1 MGCRLTATEQRAKV
15 RAAGWRN
22 MVAAAALA
30 LAAGLGTGTSAYAQ
44 NIGSNLLGSVESNPN
59 AQMLLEADQLVY
71 DNTNNTV
78 AAVGNVQIAYDGYT
92 LVAQRVTY
100 SRATGRVIANG
111 DVEIV
116 EPNGSR
122 IFAEEIDITD
132 DFSDGFVSSLQVE
145 AADNT
150 RFAAESAERRDGS
163 IAVFNNGVYTACE
176 KCKKNPDKPPLWQIR
191 AERVI
196 INGDDQTV
204 EYENASFEL
213 FGKPLIHLPYFRHAD
228 PAIRRKSGFL
238 IPVPSFTETLG
249 VGVRNAYFFALAP
262 NYDLTVSG
270 TYFTNQGFLG
280 EAEWR
285 HRLANGS
292 YSIGIAGIDQQNPQD
307 FSGPVIDT
315 REEERL
321 ALTTSGLFN
330 LNERWR
336 FGWNALYQT
345 DGNFART
352 YGIDRYNGRDVTNE
366 IYLTGLAGKNYFDI
380 RGQQFI
386 VQDDLIDQDTG
397 LPGVQKLEDQQGN
410 VLPIIDHN
418 WVSSDSV
425 YGGQVSLDTN
435 IQSIWRDNPAI
446 NNFDAA
452 VTPRINERHHGI
464 SGNSLRATT
473 EGEWKRSDIV
483 NGAVVTTSL
492 SARSDVMALNTDGL
506 NSTFNPLTSNDTLW
520 RGMAAGMLEI
530 RYPLV
535 ARDGFAT
542 HLFEPIAQIIA
553 RPNETHIGQFVN
565 EDAQSLVFDTTNLFE
580 RDKFSG
586 YDRVEGGTRA
596 NVGFRY
602 SASFDNGAVLSLVGG
617 QSFHLAGRNSFASQD
632 LVNTALESGLESDRS
647 DYVVSAT
654 VNDGHGLSVGLGGR
668 FDERDLTFRR
678 GEFAARYAQPTY
690 ALSSSYVY
698 VEGQPQQGSAI
709 RRHEVNAAAS
719 AKLSEYW
726 RAFGSLSFDI
736 EGSNLYTHGFGVA
749 YDDSCFS
756 FSVAYQRTDGRYT
769 GDTTDTSVM
778 FRIGLRTIGD
788 YNYKYS
794 LDDLQ

>member
-1 MGCRLTATEQRAKV
+1 MSRRAIATERRASV
-15 RAAGWRN
+15 RLAGLRNAISAA
-22 MVAAAALA
+22 VLA
-30 LAAGLGTGTSAYAQ
+30 LATGMGAGATAHAQ
-44 NIGSNLLGSVESNPN
+44 NIGSNMLGTIEPNPN
-59 AQMLLEADQLVY
+59 AQMLLEADELVY

-132 DFSDGFVSSLQVE
+132 DFSDGFVSSLQVD

-176 KCKKNPDKPPLWQIR
+176 KCKENPDKPPLWQIR

-196 INGDDQTV
+196 INDAKQTV

-213 FGKPLIHLPYFRHAD
+213 FGKPIARLPYFRHAD
-228 PAIRRKSGFL
+228 PAIKRKSGFL
-238 IPVPSFTETLG
+238 IPSPSFTETLG
-249 VGVRNAYFFALAP
+249 VGVRNSYFYAMAP
-262 NYDLTVSG
+262 NYDLTLSG
-270 TYFTNQGFLG
+270 TYYTNQGFLG

-285 HRLANGS
+285 HRLHNGS

-307 FSGPVIDT
+307 FSGPIIDT
-315 REEERL
+315 QEQERM
-321 ALTTSGLFN
+321 ALTTSGQFN
-330 LNERWR
+330 INPRWR
-336 FGWNALYQT
+336 FGWNALFQT

-352 YGIDRYNGRDVTNE
+352 YGIERYNSRDVTNE
-366 IYLTGLAGKNYFDI
+366 IYLTGLAGKNYFDV
-380 RGQQFI
+380 RTQQFI
-386 VQDDLIDQDTG
+386 IQDDLIDQD
-397 LPGVQKLEDQQGN
+397 PRAGVQKLEDQQGN
-410 VLPIIDHN
+410 VLPIVDHN
-418 WVSSDSV
+418 WVSSDSI
-425 YGGQVSLDTN
+425 YGGQVSFDTN
-435 IQSIWRDNPAI
+435 IQSIHRDDPAI
-446 NNFDAA
+446 NNFDGLIA
-452 VTPRINERHHGI
+452 PRVRERHHGI
-464 SGNSLRATT
+464 SGSSLRTST
-473 EGEWKRSDIV
+473 EAEWKRSDIV
-483 NGAVVTTSL
+483 NGAVLTTSL
-492 SARSDVMALNTDGL
+492 SARSDVLALDTDGL
-506 NSTFNPLTSNDTLW
+506 NTTFNPLTSNDTLW

-553 RPNETHIGQFVN
+553 RPDETHIGRFVN
-565 EDAQSLVFDTTNLFE
+565 EDAQSLVFDATNLFE

-617 QSFHLAGRNSFASQD
+617 QSFHIAGQNSFAQRD
-632 LVNTALESGLESDRS
+632 LVNAGLESGLETDRS
-647 DYVVSAT
+647 DYVLSAN
-654 VNDGHGLSVGLGGR
+654 VNDGHGLSLGLGGR
-668 FDERDLTFRR
+668 FDENNLSFRR
-678 GEFAARYAQPTY
+678 GELAARYAQPTY

-698 VEGQPQQGSAI
+698 VDGQAQQGSAQ
-709 RRHEVNAAAS
+709 RRHEFNAAAS

-736 EGSNLYTHGFGVA
+736 EESNLHTHGFGIA

-769 GDTTDTSVM
+769 GDATDTSVM